1 MIAGLLVILGVLLGV
16 TLGLVGGGGSVLGVP
31 ILVYVAG
38 VSVTEAIVITL
49 AVLAVAGLVG
59 VWIERKSGHI
69 HYKATM
75 VFGLSGAIGASAGSI
90 FTSKVHESI
99 LLLLIAVIMVISGIA
114 VMRSRD
120 KSSPINRLK
129 VVPPCRWIRC
139 GSIGLLVGF
148 LTGFVGVGGG
158 VLLVPAMTL
167 FANLPF
173 RIATQTSLAVIT
185 INASFGFLG
194 HLHSK
199 IDWPLT
205 IGFMV
210 VVVVGLIVGLASRSK
225 VSVQSLRIYFASLMI
240 LIAVTLMGNLLVN
253 SLSG

>member
-1 MIAGLLVILGVLLGV
+1 MLTGILAILGVLLGF

-31 ILVYVAG
+31 ILVYVVG

-49 AVLAVAGLVG
+49 VVLAVAGLVG

-75 VFGLSGAIGASAGSI
+75 VFGLTGAIGASAGAI
-90 FTSKVHESI
+90 FTSMVPESI
-99 LLLLIAVIMVISGIA
+99 LLLLIAVIMAISGIA
-114 VMRSRD
+114 VLRSRD
-120 KSSPINRLK
+120 KSSPSNRLK

-139 GSIGLLVGF
+139 GTIGLLVGF

-194 HLHSK
+194 HIHSK
-199 IDWPLT
+199 IDWHLT
-205 IGFMV
+205 LGFMV
-210 VVVVGLIVGLASRSK
+210 AVVIGLIIGQASRSR
-225 VSVQSLRIYFASLMI
+225 VSVKSLRIYFASLMI
-240 LIAVTLMGNLLVN
+240 LIAITLMGNLLVN
-253 SLSG
+253 SFSG